1 MPRRMSVQENENRT
15 QNNQEQIPFEVTII
29 EHEPEKGV
37 LATANV
43 KVADIMTIRN
53 VKIRQDDYG
62 LIITMPRTKMHQTG
76 QYRDSL
82 FFTDKTMKE
91 KFDQA
96 VEKAYQEI
104 CQAQAMEEISQE
116 DGMIENEAAN
126 FHMEM

>member
-1 MPRRMSVQENENRT
+1 MSRRLSAQENENRT

-29 EHEPEKGV
+29 EHELERGV
-37 LATANV
+37 LATADV

-62 LIITMPRTKMHQTG
+62 LTVTMPRTKMHQTG
-76 QYRDSL
+76 QYKDSL
-82 FFTDKTMKE
+82 FFVDKTMKE

-104 CQAQAMEEISQE
+104 CQAQEMEEASQE
-116 DGMIENEAAN
+116 DGMVEDEATN
-126 FHMEM
+126 FHLGM